1 MAMRKTPRRTKKA
14 DSKKSGIAKKVIV
27 VVGATGAQGGGLVRA
42 ILDDKNG
49 PFTARAIT
57 RNVDSDKARALADA
71 GAEVVAADLDDVK
84 SLKQA
89 FQGAHGAFC
98 VTNFWEHFK
107 PEKEISQAR
116 NMAQAAKDAGV
127 KHLIWSTLEDTRES
141 IPISD
146 DRMPTLMGKYKV
158 PHFDGKGEANA
169 IFTEQGVPT
178 TFLVTSFY
186 WENFIHFG
194 MGPKKGADGK
204 LAITLPLG
212 NKKLAGIASEDI
224 GKTAYAIFEDGA
236 EMIGKTVG
244 IAGGHLTGAQIAKS
258 LSKALGQPVVYNAVS
273 PAAFRGFGFPGA
285 EDLGNMF
292 QFNSEFEQ
300 DCCDARN
307 ISETKSL
314 NPELQT
320 FDRWLGE
327 NKSRIPLG

>member
-224 GKTAYAIFEDGA
+224 GKTAYAIFEDGD

-244 IAGGHLTGAQIAKS
+244 IAGGHLTGEQMAKS
-258 LSKALGQPVVYNAVS
+258 LSKALGQPVNYNAVS
-273 PAAFRGFGFPGA
+273 PAAYRAFGFPGA

>member
-1 MAMRKTPRRTKKA
+1 MANRKTPRRTKKA
-14 DSKKSGIAKKVIV
+14 DKKSATDKKIIA

-42 ILDDKNG
+42 ILNDKNG
-49 PFTARAIT
+49 PFAARAIT
-57 RNVDSDKARALADA
+57 RKMDSDKAKALADA
-71 GAEVVAADLDDVK
+71 GAEVVAGDLDDVK

-89 FQGAHGAFC
+89 FEGAHGAFC

-107 PEKEISQAR
+107 PEKELSQAR

-127 KHLIWSTLEDTRES
+127 KHVIWSTLEDTRKS
-141 IPISD
+141 IPLSD

-158 PHFDGKGEANA
+158 PHFDGKGEADA
-169 IFTEQGVPT
+169 IFTELGVPT

-186 WENFIHFG
+186 WENFIYFG

-204 LAITLPLG
+204 LAITLPMG
-212 NKKLAGIASEDI
+212 NKKLPSIAAEDI
-224 GKTAYAIFEDGA
+224 GKTAYAIFEEGD
-236 EMIGKTVG
+236 EMIGQTVG
-244 IAGGHLTGAQIAKS
+244 IAGGHLTGAQMAKS
-258 LSKALGQPVVYNAVS
+258 LSKALGQPVSYNAVT
-273 PAAFRGFGFPGA
+273 PAAFRAFGFPGA

-307 ISETKSL
+307 ISSTKTL

-320 FDRWLGE
+320 FDRWLTE
-327 NKSRIPLG
+327 NRSKIPLG

>member
-57 RNVDSDKARALADA
+57 RNVDSDKARAVAHA
-71 GAEVVAADLDDVK
+71 GAEVVAADRDDGK

-89 FQGAHGAFC
+89 FQGAHGSFC

-116 NMAQAAKDAGV
+116 NMAQAAKDAGL
-127 KHLIWSTLEDTRES
+127 KHLIWSTLEDTRKS
-141 IPISD
+141 IPLSD
-146 DRMPTLMGKYKV
+146 DRMPTLSGKYKV
-158 PHFDGKGEANA
+158 PHFDGKGEADA
-169 IFTEQGVPT
+169 IFSELGVPT

-186 WENFIHFG
+186 WENFIYFG

-212 NKKLAGIASEDI
+212 GRKLAGIASEDI
-224 GKTAYAIFEDGA
+224 GKTAYAIFEDGD

-244 IAGGHLTGAQIAKS
+244 IAGGHLTGEQMAKS
-258 LSKALGQPVVYNAVS
+258 LSKALGQTVNYNAVT
-273 PAAFRGFGFPGA
+273 PAAYRAFGFPGA
-285 EDLGNMF
+285 DDLGNMF

>member
-1 MAMRKTPRRTKKA
+1 MRKTPRRTKKA

-224 GKTAYAIFEDGA
+224 GKTAYAIFEDGD

-244 IAGGHLTGAQIAKS
+244 IAGGHLTGEQMAKS
-258 LSKALGQPVVYNAVS
+258 LSKALGQPVNYNAVS
-273 PAAFRGFGFPGA
+273 PAAYRAFGFPGA